1 MNYFVTGATGFV
13 GKFFVEKLLQREG
26 TIHVLVRKES
36 AHKLQALRERFPGA
50 GDRIVPVHGD
60 LTKPLMGVSDAD
72 RKSLRG
78 NIDHFFHIAAIYDL
92 TASEESQF
100 EANVEGTR
108 NAVQCA
114 EDLKVGCFQ
123 HVSSIAVG
131 GKYNGT
137 FREDMF
143 EEAGELSHPYFY
155 TKHESEAVV
164 RKECSVPYRIYR
176 PASVVGHSKTGE
188 ADKIDGPYYCFKPLQ
203 KLRKTL
209 PPWFPL
215 VGLESGSFNIVPVDY
230 VVDAMDHIAHQNGL
244 DGECFHLTDTAH
256 YSAGQMMNIFSK
268 AGDTPGFAVRLDTKV
283 FSFIPSGL
291 LATLTK
297 LPPVKRFVK
306 TAMEGIGMPE
316 SAGMFFSWTTEFDNR
331 AAERALK
338 GSGIAPPKLASY
350 ADKLWDYWARNL
362 DPDLFID
369 KTLKGNIAGKIVVIT
384 GAGTGIGKASALR
397 LAEAGAKVV
406 ICGRTL
412 ETLDEVKKEIEEIEE
427 IAGECHTYTCD
438 ISSLESC
445 DEFIAKVIEDHGQ
458 VDVLINNAGRS
469 IRRAVEHSY
478 DRFHDF
484 ERTMQLNF
492 FGCLRL
498 TLNVLP
504 GMSERRDGHIINISS
519 MGVVGPPAR
528 FSAYIASKS
537 ALEGWTRC
545 AESEFCDQNIHFTNI
560 NMPLVRTPMI
570 GPTKAYDYAPTLT
583 PEEAADMVVDAVIN
597 KPSRI
602 TTGMGTMFQIL
613 NLVAPKM
620 HATMMNVSFRMFD
633 DSSAAMHTKRPAK
646 GEQPTSEQVALA
658 QLMKGVHF

>member
-1 MNYFVTGATGFV
+1 MNYFVTGATGFI
-13 GKFFVEKLLQREG
+13 GKFFVEKLLQRAG
-26 TIHVLVRKES
+26 TIHVLVREGS
-36 AHKLQALRERFPGA
+36 VEKLQALRDRFPGA
-50 GDRIVPVHGD
+50 GERIVAVTGD
-60 LTKPLMGVSDAD
+60 LTQPLMGLSDAD
-72 RKSLRG
+72 RESLRG
-78 NIDHFFHIAAIYDL
+78 KVDHMFHIAAIYDL

-100 EANVEGTR
+100 EANVDGTR

-114 EDLKVGCFQ
+114 QDLGVGCFH

-131 GKYNGT
+131 GKYTGT

-143 EEAGELSHPYFY
+143 DEAGDLSHPYFY

-164 RKECSVPYRIYR
+164 RKECEVPYRIYR

-188 ADKIDGPYYCFKPLQ
+188 ADKIDGPYYSFKPIQ
-203 KLRKTL
+203 KLRNAL

-230 VVDAMDHIAHQNGL
+230 VVDAMDHIAHKEGL
-244 DGECFHLTDTAH
+244 DGECFHLTDTDH
-256 YSAGQMMNIFSK
+256 YSAGKMMNIFGR
-268 AGDTPGFAVRLDTKV
+268 AGHAPTFGVRLDTKV
-283 FSFIPSGL
+283 FSFVPSGL
-291 LATLTK
+291 VDMLSK
-297 LPPVKRFVK
+297 LPPVKRIMA

-316 SAGMFFSWTTEFDNR
+316 SAAMFFTWTTEFDNR
-331 AAERALK
+331 NTERALK
-338 GSGIAPPKLASY
+338 GSGIAPPKLEDY
-350 ADKLWDYWARNL
+350 ADKLWDYWERNL

-369 KTLKGNIAGKIVVIT
+369 KTLKGNIAGKVVVIT
-384 GAGTGIGKASALR
+384 GAGTGIGKAAALR
-397 LAEAGAKVV
+397 LAEAGANVV

-412 ETLDEVKKEIEEIEE
+412 ETLDEAKAEIEAIEGLE
-427 IAGECHTYTCD
+427 GECHTYTCD
-438 ISSLESC
+438 ISDLEDC
-445 DEFIAKVIEDHGQ
+445 DRFIAEVIKDHGQ
-458 VDVLINNAGRS
+458 IDVLINNAGRS

-478 DRFHDF
+478 DRFHDYQ
-484 ERTMQLNF
+484 RTMQLNY

-498 TLNVLP
+498 TMGVLP

-545 AESEFCDQNIHFTNI
+545 AESEFCDRNVHFTNI

-602 TTGMGTMFQIL
+602 TTGMGRMFQIL
-613 NLVAPKM
+613 NVIAPKM

-633 DSSAAMHTKRPAK
+633 DSSAAMHTQKPAK